1 MVYAKR
7 VHGLRNETG
16 ARPGYEPAVGCIRW
30 GYRCPVLINEYRRG
44 DSGTMD
50 ALYLDGTV
58 PVFFLYLLD
67 GFAKEQAQLLVQKIQ
82 RKQMFKILKKML
94 DLEPTTRIILNFR
107 RGR

>member
-58 PVFFLYLLD
+58 PVFFFICWTALPRSGHSYWY
-67 GFAKEQAQLLVQKIQ
+67 
-82 RKQMFKILKKML
+82 RKYSENKCLK
-94 DLEPTTRIILNFR
+94 F
-107 RGR
+107 